1 MSFWLQKI
9 IRKKNQN
16 TLLYYEGFVDY
27 NMSSN
32 RPLMELVCNA
42 SFERDIHECIQ
53 KWHVLLEEILK
64 IAGNY
69 NKMQ

>member
-42 SFERDIHECIQ
+42 SFERDIHERTFLQFVIQ
-53 KWHVLLEEILK
+53 QLQCSKN
-64 IAGNY
+64 GMY
-69 NKMQ
+69 Y

>member
-16 TLLYYEGFVDY
+16 TLLYYEGFADY

-42 SFERDIHECIQ
+42 SFERDIHECTFLQFVIQ
-53 KWHVLLEEILK
+53 QLQCSKN
-64 IAGNY
+64 GMY
-69 NKMQ
+69 Y

>member
-32 RPLMELVCNA
+32 RPLMELVCNV
-42 SFERDIHECIQ
+42 SFERDIHERTFLQFVIQ
-53 KWHVLLEEILK
+53 QLQGSKN
-64 IAGNY
+64 GMY
-69 NKMQ
+69 Y